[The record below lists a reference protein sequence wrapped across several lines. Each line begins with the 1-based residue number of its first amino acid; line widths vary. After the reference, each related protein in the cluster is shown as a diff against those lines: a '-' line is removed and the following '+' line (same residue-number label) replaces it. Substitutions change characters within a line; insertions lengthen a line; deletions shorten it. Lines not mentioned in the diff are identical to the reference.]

1 MKKLYELKENLC
13 DELES
18 YADKGI
24 NASNLQV
31 IDTLAHAT
39 KNVCKIIE
47 SAEEMEY
54 SERGGSYGGGSYGEG
69 GSYARGGRGG
79 NRGGQSRDGGS
90 YGGSYGGMSNGGGSY
105 AQRRDSRGR
114 YSREGGYSRN
124 DEMIEEL
131 HELMEKAPAETK
143 GEFKR
148 FIERVE
154 MM

>member
-1 MKKLYELKENLC
+1 MKKLYELKENLI

-18 YADKGI
+18 YSDKGV
-24 NASNLQV
+24 NSSNLQT
-31 IDTLAHAT
+31 IDTLAHAA

-54 SERGGSYGGGSYGEG
+54 SGRDRSYADR
-69 GSYARGGRGG
+69 SYARDR
-79 NRGGQSRDGGS
+79 
-90 YGGSYGGMSNGGGSY
+90 MSY
-105 AQRRDSRGR
+105 APNRDARGR
-114 YSREGGYSRN
+114 YSRNYSRT
-124 DEMIEEL
+124 DDMVGEL
-131 HELMEKAPAETK
+131 HELMERAPENTK